1 MLTHN
6 HKHSYRPLLLAYLIS
21 MVPVS
26 GCSMYLSNN
35 IKVVVTYSD
44 NFRNMHLIQSSS
56 IFIELLVS
64 GIASVAYKINDRQ

>member
-6 HKHSYRPLLLAYLIS
+6 HKHDYRPLLLPYLIS

-44 NFRNMHLIQSSS
+44 NFRNRALNTVVQHLYRTFGKWNRFSCIQD
-56 IFIELLVS
+56 
-64 GIASVAYKINDRQ
+64 K